1 MVCFLVFFGI
11 CVGHIWYRVKN
22 VQCGR
27 RPELPQ
33 DRQDR
38 QEEEWYPVW
47 WRARAT
53 RAKDE
58 DEDRVDNNN
67 KREVTVS
74 TAGTNENTVFDGGRA
89 LEYRESALE
98 LATFD

>member
-1 MVCFLVFFGI
+1 MPISVSLCSLEYVLATSGS
-11 CVGHIWYRVKN
+11 YRVKN

-27 RPELPQ
+27 RPELL
-33 DRQDR
+33 QDR

-74 TAGTNENTVFDGGRA
+74 TAGTNENTVFDGG
-89 LEYRESALE
+89 
-98 LATFD
+98 

>member
-1 MVCFLVFFGI
+1 M
-11 CVGHIWYRVKN
+11 
-22 VQCGR
+22 
-27 RPELPQ
+27 
-33 DRQDR
+33 
-38 QEEEWYPVW
+38 W